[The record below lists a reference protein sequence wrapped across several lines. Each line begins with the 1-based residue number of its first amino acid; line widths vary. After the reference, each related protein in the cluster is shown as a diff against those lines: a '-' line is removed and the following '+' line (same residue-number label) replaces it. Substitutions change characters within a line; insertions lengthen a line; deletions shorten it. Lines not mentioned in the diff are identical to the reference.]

1 MTVSENICMGSP
13 VLALLRKRNREE
25 TLSRKF
31 VEAFR
36 IKCTSVKHVVQNLSG
51 GNQQKAVISR
61 WVARDPKVLIL
72 DEPTRGIDVQAKAEV
87 HALIGQ
93 MVSKG
98 MAVILIS
105 SEIDEII
112 GLCDRA
118 VVLFEGQVVGE
129 IERGDFSEERILAYS
144 HGHGP
149 MTATR

>member
-1 MTVSENICMGSP
+1 
-13 VLALLRKRNREE
+13 
-25 TLSRKF
+25 
-31 VEAFR
+31 
-36 IKCTSVKHVVQNLSG
+36 
-51 GNQQKAVISR
+51 
-61 WVARDPKVLIL
+61 
-72 DEPTRGIDVQAKAEV
+72 
-87 HALIGQ
+87 

-149 MTATR
+149 MTTTSRGESLNA